1 MATLYAVGIRVCC
14 PEYGETTAA
23 GLAWAKRQQAFPC
36 PGCGAGIRPE
46 AVENRREIARVER
59 EWTKL
64 WEQLRKNAEHYCYA
78 GDRWDEDD
86 RGGLRGRDEAGG

>member
-23 GLAWAKRQQAFPC
+23 GLAWAKRRQAFPC
-36 PGCGAGIRPE
+36 PGCRAGIRPE
-46 AVENRREIARVER
+46 AVEIRREIARDER

-64 WEQLRKNAEHYCYA
+64 REQLRRNAGPYCQVS
-78 GDRWDEDD
+78 DRRDEDD
-86 RGGLRGRDEAGG
+86 RGDLGGRDEAGG